1 MFCQR
6 SARLCKKFFL
16 RFWPGEQRDRPAAV
30 ILMSA
35 NLLFLQLIPY
45 IMPAASQD
53 LVIHLYFLSKI
64 ELSRCQNILLEM

>member
-16 RFWPGEQRDRPAAV
+16 RFWLGEQRDRPAAV